1 MFDGPARLGRR
12 LKVWVLD
19 SCLHILRGAG
29 DALVTLPSLLLLFAW
44 WTWRRAPAKQA
55 TGRTKLLL
63 LALVSE
69 SVAVGGYLFQIA
81 YWRLLPSFSE
91 PNVLYCGAM
100 PYSDLA
106 IFLATVA
113 AALLSIGGRG
123 PAQLP
128 VWLTAGSLLLVR
140 ATVWSS

>member
-1 MFDGPARLGRR
+1 M
-12 LKVWVLD
+12 WVLD
-19 SCLHILRGAG
+19 SCLYILRGAG
-29 DALVTLPSLLLLFAW
+29 DALVLLPSMLLVIAW
-44 WTWRRAPAKQA
+44 WTWRRAPANLTQA
-55 TGRTKLLL
+55 GTKLLL

-81 YWRLLPSFSE
+81 YWRLLPSISE

-100 PYSDLA
+100 PYSDLT
-106 IFLATVA
+106 IFFATVA

-128 VWLTAGSLLLVR
+128 VWLTAGSLVLVR